1 MRSIYK
7 PLTPKGR
14 IIVSGTNDI
23 VYVRVPRGANTSIR
37 LAIPDAQE
45 IKVAPSRLRKN
56 YPNSFVFSF
65 VRNPWARLVSGYRSK
80 LCHHNAVNKA
90 VFKKL
95 VKLDSRFQLHM
106 PFDEFAELICGL
118 PDRKVEK
125 HFRSQSYFLKHK
137 GQLIPDFIGR
147 LENMQED
154 WNEVQSITNT
164 NLTLQH
170 KNRSGSPNHKEY
182 YANPRIREMVA
193 DRYAED
199 ISSFDYHFDEQNDNS

>member
-14 IIVSGTNDI
+14 IIVNGAKDI

-45 IKVAPSRLRKN
+45 EKVSPSRLYKN
-56 YPNSFVFSF
+56 YPNAFIFSF
-65 VRNPWARLVSGYRSK
+65 ARNPWARLVSGYRSK
-80 LCHHNAVNKA
+80 LCQRNSANKA
-90 VFKKL
+90 AFKKL
-95 VKLDSRFQLHM
+95 VRLDSRFRQHM
-106 PFDEFAELICGL
+106 PFEEFAELICGL

-137 GQLIPDFIGR
+137 GQLIPDFVGR
-147 LENMQED
+147 LENIQAD
-154 WNEVQSITNT
+154 WEKVQAITNA
-164 NLTLQH
+164 NLPLQH
-170 KNRSGSPNHKEY
+170 TNRSGATHYQEY
-182 YANPRIREMVA
+182 YATPRLRELVA

-199 ISSFDYHFDEQNDNS
+199 ISSFGYHFDE